1 MYNTN
6 ILKNININF
15 TVLLQLIILKL
26 EKDDIILLIIAKII
40 KEIY

>member
-1 MYNTN
+1 MYNKCKYFN
-6 ILKNININF
+6 NNINF

-26 EKDDIILLIIAKII
+26 KKDDIILLTIAKII